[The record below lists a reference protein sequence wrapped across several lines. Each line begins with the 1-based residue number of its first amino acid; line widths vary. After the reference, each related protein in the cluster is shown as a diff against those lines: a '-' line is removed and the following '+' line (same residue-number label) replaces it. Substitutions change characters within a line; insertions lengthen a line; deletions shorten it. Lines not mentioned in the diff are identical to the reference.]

1 MKEPTT
7 RSKEWLSKENLLR
20 IEAWARDGL
29 TDEQIAHNMGI
40 AYSTFRKWRDDY
52 KAISAVLK
60 RGKEVT
66 DIEVENALHKK
77 ALGYYYEEEKTFIE
91 EVNGVVKRKKEIY
104 KKYAQPDTGA
114 IAFWLKNRKSEA
126 WKDRVEYKD
135 SSSHDKLD
143 AMLDKMKDIAN
154 E

>member
-1 MKEPTT
+1 MKQPTK
-7 RSKEWLSKENLLR
+7 RAKEWLEQENLLK

-29 TDEQIAHNMGI
+29 TDEQIAQNVGV
-40 AYSTFRKWRDDY
+40 AYSTFRRWRDDY